1 MARIVGLI
9 GALTLL
15 TGLWVAPAAAEEALP
30 PVQWLCHPAFDADP
44 CDIPLDT
51 TDQRTGA
58 VTAPLV
64 PPESE
69 KPVDCFYVY
78 PTVSDQL
85 GLYADPPRQPEVDSI
100 ASMQAARFAGQ
111 CRVFTPLYRQ
121 LTLYP
126 GISLQLLGLPLLQ
139 QSYRDVL
146 DAWQQYLVHENNG
159 RGVIFIGHSQ
169 GTLLLR
175 KLIREAIDP
184 DPDLRQR
191 LVGAFLLGGNVETLR
206 GSTVGGD
213 FANIP
218 VCTQQGESGCAVA
231 YSTTQV
237 DPLLAL
243 SIFGNSTA
251 DILSASAGAP
261 SGPQF
266 EVACTD
272 PAILSGAPE
281 PVGLTVPTAPY
292 ASGYLALLLDY
303 MTFPHTLPKSAS
315 TWTTSAQRMQ
325 GECQERHGY
334 HVYQYRTLDPSAPQI
349 NELPYAT
356 SHLLDINLG
365 YDRLVAIAAQQ
376 IASWKSSR

>member
-1 MARIVGLI
+1 MARIVGI
-9 GALTLL
+9 VGALALFV
-15 TGLWVAPAAAEEALP
+15 GLWAAPAAADPNP
-30 PVQWLCHPAFDADP
+30 PVQWLCSPALEADP

-51 TDQRTGA
+51 TDQLTGSIE
-58 VTAPLV
+58 THSV
-64 PPESE
+64 PTESE

-85 GLYADPPRQPEVDSI
+85 AIYADPPRQPEVDSI
-100 ASMQAARFAGQ
+100 ASMQAARFSSQ
-111 CRVFTPLYRQ
+111 CRVFAPLYRQ

-126 GISLQLLGLPLLQ
+126 GISLQLLGLPLIQ

-146 DAWQQYLVHENNG
+146 DAWQHYLVHENNG

-175 KLIREAIDP
+175 KLIREHIDP

-191 LVGAFLLGGNVETLR
+191 LVGAFLMGGNVETLR

-213 FANIP
+213 FTNIP
-218 VCTQQGESGCAVA
+218 ICTRQGESGCAVA
-231 YSTTQV
+231 YSTSQV
-237 DPLLAL
+237 DPINAL
-243 SIFGNSTA
+243 SIFGNSA
-251 DILSASAGAP
+251 FDILSPSVGAP
-261 SGPQF
+261 SGPHF
-266 EVACTD
+266 EIACTD
-272 PAILSGAPE
+272 PAILSGAPA

-292 ASGYLALLLDY
+292 TFGYLALLLDY
-303 MTFPHTLPKSAS
+303 MAYPQGMPKSTS

-334 HVYQYRTLDPSAPQI
+334 HIYQYRTLDPTGPQI

-365 YDRLVAIAAQQ
+365 YDRLVSIAAQQ
-376 IASWKSSR
+376 IATWSTNR